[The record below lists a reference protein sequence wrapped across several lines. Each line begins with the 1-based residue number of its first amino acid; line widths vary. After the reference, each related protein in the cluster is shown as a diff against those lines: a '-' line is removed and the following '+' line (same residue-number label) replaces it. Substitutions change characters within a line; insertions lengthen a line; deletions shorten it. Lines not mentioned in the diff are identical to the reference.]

1 MFNKFKNDWAWYGNK
16 TINWIVNNFK
26 LVLGIQNLFFLIF
39 NIVLKNNEII
49 FVLENKVFNLKTNIH
64 I

>member
-16 TINWIVNNFK
+16 TINWIVNNFE
-26 LVLGIQNLFFLIF
+26 LVLRIQFLFFFDIY
-39 NIVLKNNEII
+39 IVWKNNGII
-49 FVLENKVFNLKTNIH
+49 FVLKNKVFNLKANIH

>member
-1 MFNKFKNDWAWYGNK
+1 MFNKFKNDWTWYGNK
-16 TINWIVNNFK
+16 TIDWIVNNFK